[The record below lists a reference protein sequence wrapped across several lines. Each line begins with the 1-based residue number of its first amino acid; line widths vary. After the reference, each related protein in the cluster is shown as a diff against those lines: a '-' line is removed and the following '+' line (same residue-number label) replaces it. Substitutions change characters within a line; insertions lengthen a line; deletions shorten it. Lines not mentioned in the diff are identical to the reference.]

1 MIAVFTATSFI
12 PTGAEIVVAGGTTI
26 AAQKLLEAIFGDQA
40 IRELVNDARRDLLTR
55 VGALLDAE
63 AHRYRAVL
71 AATGVDLEAADKL
84 RRHAAA
90 IGSAHAAA
98 PVPAGGPFPSPGR
111 GWRGLLRKR
120 EL

>member
-40 IRELVNDARRDLLTR
+40 VRELADEARRDLLTR

-63 AHRYRAVL
+63 ADRYRAVL
-71 AATGVDLEAADKL
+71 DGAGVDPGAADRL
-84 RRHAAA
+84 RRAAA
-90 IGSAHAAA
+90 SVRSAHLAA
-98 PVPAGGPFPSPGR
+98 PVLADDAVPSPLR
-111 GWRGLLRKR
+111 GWRSLLKR
-120 EL
+120 REP